1 MLKQVSEKGNLIH
14 LISLDDLDPSLLQNI
29 INRAI
34 EYLELEFENK
44 SFNKIL
50 SGYTVA
56 NLFFEPSTRTRA
68 SFELAA
74 KKLGAD
80 VINLDVNT
88 SSRIKGEN
96 IIDTIHTLESLY
108 VNVFIIR
115 DAQTGISEK
124 IAKHVG
130 QGVSVLNAGESDTS
144 HPTQALL
151 DMMTIQKYKKNLSST
166 SVAIVGDIKH
176 SRVARSTYKI
186 LSKFN
191 VTDIRLIAPEELM
204 PDNHFNSA
212 KKYTSIE
219 DGVIN
224 ADVIMALR
232 IQKERFKEESN
243 IPNEKEYFKNFGV
256 TNEILKLAKP
266 DVILMHPGPM
276 NRNIEIED
284 AVADGNNSVIRE
296 QVTNG
301 MAIRMSILSLV
312 FDNISNA
319 K

>member
-1 MLKQVSEKGNLIH
+1 MLKQVNEKGNLIH
-14 LISLDDLDPSLLQNI
+14 LISLNDLDQNLLQDI
-29 INRAI
+29 INRAK
-34 EYLELEFENK
+34 EYLELDFKNK

-74 KKLGAD
+74 KKLGAE

-108 VNVFIIR
+108 VNVFIVR
-115 DAQTGISEK
+115 DAQTGITKK
-124 IAKHVG
+124 IAEHVG

-166 SVAIVGDIKH
+166 SVAIIGDIKH
-176 SRVARSTYKI
+176 SRVARSAYEI

-191 VTDIRLIAPEELM
+191 VADIRLIAPEELM
-204 PDNHFNSA
+204 PENKFNSA
-212 KKYTSIE
+212 KKFTSIE
-219 DGVIN
+219 AGVKN

-232 IQKERFKEESN
+232 IQKERFNEESN
-243 IPNEKEYFKNFGV
+243 IPNEKEYFKSFGV
-256 TNEILKLAKP
+256 TNKILKLAKP

-284 AVADGNNSVIRE
+284 SVADGNNSVIRE